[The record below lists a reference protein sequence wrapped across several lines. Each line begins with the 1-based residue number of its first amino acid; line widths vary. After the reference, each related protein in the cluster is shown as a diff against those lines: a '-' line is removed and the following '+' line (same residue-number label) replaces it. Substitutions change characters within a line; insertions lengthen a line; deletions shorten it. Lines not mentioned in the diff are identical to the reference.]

1 MYIKYLPQSL
11 NGVAALAKV
20 TQAKMAKMVLNI
32 FVYLRLTQQEN
43 LNNGVT
49 RYDQK
54 VSFILKLNRYSNRG
68 SNQFP
73 LESTVMNFAPR
84 F

>member
-1 MYIKYLPQSL
+1 LYIKYLPQSL

-54 VSFILKLNRYSNRG
+54 VSFILKL
-68 SNQFP
+68 
-73 LESTVMNFAPR
+73 
-84 F
+84 